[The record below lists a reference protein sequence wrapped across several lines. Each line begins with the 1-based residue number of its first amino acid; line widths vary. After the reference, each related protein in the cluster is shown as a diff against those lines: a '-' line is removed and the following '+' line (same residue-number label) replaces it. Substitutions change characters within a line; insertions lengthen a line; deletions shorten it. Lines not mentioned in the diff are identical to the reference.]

1 MVQKKQ
7 PWAKSLTMALN
18 LATNVAAVLAIG
30 LLGGRWL
37 DARFNTG
44 YLLTMLGFVLGAA
57 TAGKMLWDKLMD
69 EGPKSSPGEKKSDQ
83 DDK

>member
-7 PWAKSLTMALN
+7 NWAKSLTMAIN

-37 DARFNTG
+37 DNRYDTTPW
-44 YLLTMLGFVLGAA
+44 LTIIGFILGSL
-57 TAGKMLWDKLMD
+57 TAMKMMWDKLMEQD
-69 EGPKSSPGEKKSDQ
+69 RKRKASENTDQ
-83 DDK
+83 DQK